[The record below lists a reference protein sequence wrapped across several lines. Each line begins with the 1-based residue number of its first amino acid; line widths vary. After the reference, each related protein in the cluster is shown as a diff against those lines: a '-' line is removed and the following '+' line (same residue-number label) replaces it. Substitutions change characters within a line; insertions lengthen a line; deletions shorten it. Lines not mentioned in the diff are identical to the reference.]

1 MGIVTHSCRYNSSSI
16 FLTKSTLKD
25 NKYNKFNDYLRVVNA
40 FISKYDAGWN
50 KNLDSVNNKKNKL
63 PIFNRGLNLFYDL
76 KDLTL
81 LNANEYNVL
90 DLLFKYNTKV
100 YIKPPNDEI
109 INLGKPYI
117 I

>member
-1 MGIVTHSCRYNSSSI
+1 MAWKRIIFFI
-16 FLTKSTLKD
+16 FLISSTVQADEISLKKIVD
-25 NKYNKFNDYLRVVNA
+25 LYDPWGSSFINKNDAR
-40 FISKYDAGWN
+40 WN
-50 KNLDSVNNKKNKL
+50 KNLESVNNKKNKL